1 MQVDQKFVII
11 TISILIFLS
20 MLGLSMRVLYPEGLS
35 TVLVKSGTLF
45 ENDLDVAENIES
57 DRQPVLSFLNL
68 THIPAQS
75 QATLF
80 FLLLVPVGLLITAMA
95 GSVVGIRTFGT
106 FSPTLLA
113 LSQARSDWRIG
124 TVIFIITFG
133 LGSLCRMLLMRFR
146 LSTMPRRGVIGTFVV
161 SALVVTISISHS
173 YGLAPTARH
182 VLLPVAVM
190 TIMIDRFFTIMQT
203 EGNSTALKVLANSIA
218 VAVCCFLVFTYT
230 RMGQFLLRFP
240 EFELLIMALLILI
253 GRYSGQSLL
262 NILGFRGNGNI
273 EQKATE

>member
-20 MLGLSMRVLYPEGLS
+20 MLGLSMRVVYPEGLS

-57 DRQPVLSFLNL
+57 DRRPVLSFLNL

-75 QATLF
+75 QATLS